1 MKKHAFTAILIA
13 LLSVA
18 TASPAFG
25 VSREIIQM
33 MQQLDTLQQTVQNLQ
48 NTVTNQTAIL
58 RTLIEQT
65 SHDVSQ
71 MKSEMADLRKNTE
84 QNMAA

>member
-71 MKSEMADLRKNTE
+71 MKSEMAD
-84 QNMAA
+84 